1 MDTEQI
7 TADLNRRFAEPLP
20 EFYKRRIIVWHDEEK
35 EFEDK
40 LAEIQLDNA
49 KIAVLTGT
57 NYFAVKK
64 LLGVDDPECNYLLY
78 SPFTYESMEDNWLLD
93 IELYSEEF
101 RADLISMWMDEMGL
115 PKIPGLRS
123 AIKPYRK
130 FMNAKE
136 RRRQIT
142 TQKVMPSTAAGLQM
156 AIMAALA
163 GIKEAK
169 PAGIIKAVLAGGG
182 NATENRLW
190 QDFVK
195 YGIDEAFWR
204 MALQGTGY
212 QEDEKD
218 FGRLAIHIMLT
229 AATRTM
235 RQDFFAGLE
244 KYISSPHEAFCF
256 DLVSDWLYG
265 DDNSSLRK
273 IAEFAE
279 SELNLH
285 ERFMKLS
292 VEDLA
297 NTAMFPCIN
306 EIILVKLMRDIE
318 KNIMDANAIKEAV
331 EKRRTCAWYEE
342 SKNYFDGLYQVA
354 NIQEFYKAHSGGFH
368 TIEPKK
374 VWEEYTGD
382 YYRFDTYYR
391 LFHKCYGESLKAF
404 HADLSDLFYDVK
416 NTVEGLYVNW
426 FLEELTSNWSNAV
439 SEQLR
444 EYGKILDVPM
454 QREFY
459 RSKVYPLDARVYV
472 IISDALRYEVAA
484 ELAEVLRRETQSKV
498 TMDSM
503 QGIFPTITKFGMA
516 ALLPH
521 RKLSAEVKSGK
532 LAVLADGQSTEAGN
546 RDKILKSANPKS
558 IVLKY
563 KDIIDMKRAERGA
576 LVRGMEV
583 VYIYH
588 DTIDEAGHSES
599 SVFEACEEAI
609 EEIKNMVRIIT
620 GELSGTHILITTDH
634 GFLYTYDLLR
644 EDDKVD
650 KSTDNDQDVEISRRY
665 AITKKGISPEYLL
678 PVKFLDGETEY
689 EAFTP
694 RGCIRIKMKGGGL
707 NFVHGGISL
716 QEMVIPLID
725 YRFLRNDS
733 KEYKKNKARY
743 DIRPVTVSLLSSS
756 RKISNMIFSLTFY
769 QKEAVA
775 ANLRAAIYQ
784 LYFTDSTGKQV
795 SDIPRIIADKTEENA
810 EERKFRMSFNLKS
823 IKYDN
828 TESYYLVIAD
838 EDGIIMSREE
848 FRIDIAFA
856 TDEFDF
862 FS

>member
-7 TADLNRRFAEPLP
+7 ITELNRRFAEPLP
-20 EFYKRRIIVWHDEEK
+20 EFYKRRIVVWHDEEK
-35 EFEDK
+35 EFAEK
-40 LAEIQLDNA
+40 IGELALVDA
-49 KIAVLTGT
+49 KIAILTGT
-57 NYFAVKK
+57 NYFSVKK
-64 LLGVDDPECNYLLY
+64 LLAVDDTDSNYLLY

-136 RRRQIT
+136 RRKQIAS
-142 TQKVMPSTAAGLQM
+142 QNVMPTTAAGLQM

-169 PAGIIKAVLAGGG
+169 PAGIIKAVLAGGV
-182 NATENRLW
+182 NAAENRLW

-218 FGRLAIHIMLT
+218 LGRLAIHIMLT

-235 RQDFFAGLE
+235 RQDFLAGLE

-265 DDNSSLRK
+265 DDNDSLREV
-273 IAEFAE
+273 AEFAE

-297 NTAMFPCIN
+297 NTSMFPCIN

-342 SKNYFDGLYQVA
+342 SKNYFDGLYQIA
-354 NIQEFYKAHSGGFH
+354 NMQEFYKAHSGGFH

-374 VWEEYTGD
+374 VWEEYTRD

-391 LFHKCYGESLKAF
+391 LFHKCYEESLNAF

-426 FLEELTSNWSNAV
+426 FLEELTSNWSNAA
-439 SEQLR
+439 SEQLQ
-444 EYGKILDVPM
+444 EHGKIEGVPV
-454 QREFY
+454 QTEFY
-459 RSKVYPLDARVYV
+459 PSKVYPSDSRVYV

-498 TMDSM
+498 EMDSM
-503 QGIFPTITKFGMA
+503 QGIFPTVTSFGMA

-532 LAVLADGQSTEAGN
+532 LAVLADGHSTEAGY
-546 RDKILKSANPKS
+546 RDKILKSTNPKS
-558 IVLKY
+558 IAMKY
-563 KDIIDMKRAERGA
+563 KDIIGMKRAERGA
-576 LVRGMEV
+576 LVRGMDV

-588 DTIDEAGHSES
+588 DTVDEAGHSENA
-599 SVFEACEEAI
+599 VFGACGEAI
-609 EEIKNMVRIIT
+609 EEIKNVVRIIT
-620 GELSGTHILITTDH
+620 GELSGTHILITADH
-634 GFLYTYDLLR
+634 GFLYTCNPLR

-650 KSTDNDQDVEISRRY
+650 KSTTSDQDIEVSRRY
-665 AITKKGISPEYLL
+665 AITKKGTVPEYLL

-689 EAFTP
+689 AAFAP
-694 RGCIRIKMKGGGL
+694 RGCIRIKMKGSGG

-716 QEMVIPLID
+716 QEMVVPLID

-733 KEYKKNKARY
+733 KEYKKNKAKY
-743 DIRPVTVSLLSSS
+743 DMRPAEVSLLSSS
-756 RKISNMIFSLTFY
+756 RKISNMIFSLNFY

-775 ANLRAAIYQ
+775 ANIRAATYQ

-795 SDIPRIIADKTEENA
+795 SDEPRIIADKTEENA

-823 IKYDN
+823 IKYDK
-828 TESYYLVIAD
+828 TENYYLVIAD
-838 EDGIIMSREE
+838 EDGLAVSREE

-856 TDEFDF
+856 VDEFDF

>member
-7 TADLNRRFAEPLP
+7 ITELNRRFAEPLP
-20 EFYKRRIIVWHDEEK
+20 EFYKRRIVVWHDEEK
-35 EFEDK
+35 EFAEK
-40 LAEIQLDNA
+40 IGELALVDA
-49 KIAVLTGT
+49 KIAILTGT
-57 NYFAVKK
+57 NYFSVKK
-64 LLGVDDPECNYLLY
+64 LLAVDDTDSNYLLY

-136 RRRQIT
+136 RRKQIAS
-142 TQKVMPSTAAGLQM
+142 QNVMPTTAAGLQM

-169 PAGIIKAVLAGGG
+169 PAGIIKAVLAGGV
-182 NATENRLW
+182 NAAENRLW

-218 FGRLAIHIMLT
+218 LGRLAIHIMLT

-235 RQDFFAGLE
+235 RQDFLAGLE

-265 DDNSSLRK
+265 DDNDSLREV
-273 IAEFAE
+273 AEFAE

-297 NTAMFPCIN
+297 NTSMFPCIN

-342 SKNYFDGLYQVA
+342 SKNYFDGLYQIA
-354 NIQEFYKAHSGGFH
+354 NMQEFYKAHSGGFH

-374 VWEEYTGD
+374 VWEEYTRD

-391 LFHKCYGESLKAF
+391 LFHKCYEESLNAF

-426 FLEELTSNWSNAV
+426 FLEELTSNWSNAA
-439 SEQLR
+439 SEQLQ
-444 EYGKILDVPM
+444 EHGKIEGVPV
-454 QREFY
+454 QTEFY
-459 RSKVYPLDARVYV
+459 PSKVYPSDSRVYV

-498 TMDSM
+498 EMDSM
-503 QGIFPTITKFGMA
+503 QGIFPTVTSFGMA

-532 LAVLADGQSTEAGN
+532 LAVLADGHSTEAGY
-546 RDKILKSANPKS
+546 RDKILKSTNPKS
-558 IVLKY
+558 IAMKY
-563 KDIIDMKRAERGA
+563 KDIIGMKRAERGA
-576 LVRGMEV
+576 LVRGMDV

-588 DTIDEAGHSES
+588 DTVDEAGHSENA
-599 SVFEACEEAI
+599 VFGACGEAI
-609 EEIKNMVRIIT
+609 EEIKNVVRIIT
-620 GELSGTHILITTDH
+620 GELSGTHILITADH
-634 GFLYTYDLLR
+634 GFLYTCNPLR

-650 KSTDNDQDVEISRRY
+650 KSTTSDQEIEVSRRY
-665 AITKKGISPEYLL
+665 VITKKGTVPEYLL

-689 EAFTP
+689 AAFAP
-694 RGCIRIKMKGGGL
+694 RGCIRIKMKGSGG

-716 QEMVIPLID
+716 QEMVVPLID

-733 KEYKKNKARY
+733 KEYKKNKAKY
-743 DIRPVTVSLLSSS
+743 DMRPAEVSLLSSS
-756 RKISNMIFSLTFY
+756 RKISNMIFSLNFY

-775 ANLRAAIYQ
+775 ANIRAATYQ

-795 SDIPRIIADKTEENA
+795 SDEPRIIADKTEENA

-823 IKYDN
+823 IKYDK
-828 TESYYLVIAD
+828 TENYYLVIAD
-838 EDGIIMSREE
+838 EDGLAVSREE

-856 TDEFDF
+856 VDEFDF